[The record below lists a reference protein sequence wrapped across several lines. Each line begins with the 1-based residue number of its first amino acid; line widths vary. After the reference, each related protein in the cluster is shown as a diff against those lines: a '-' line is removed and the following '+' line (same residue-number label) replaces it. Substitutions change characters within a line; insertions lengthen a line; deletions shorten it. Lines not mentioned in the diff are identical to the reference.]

1 MEKQEPSEEVP
12 AMQMPPALQSA
23 VDALLRDTPPGDVRA
38 AADAL
43 SQR

>member
-1 MEKQEPSEEVP
+1 
-12 AMQMPPALQSA
+12 MQMPPALQSA

-43 SQR
+43 SQRYRLD